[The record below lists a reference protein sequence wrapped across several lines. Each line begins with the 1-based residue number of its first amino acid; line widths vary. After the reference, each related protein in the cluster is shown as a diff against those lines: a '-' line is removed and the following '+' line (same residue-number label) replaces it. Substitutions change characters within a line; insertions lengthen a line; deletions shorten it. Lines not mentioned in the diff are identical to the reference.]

1 MKTLNPILDADS
13 YKGSQ
18 FAQYPKNTS
27 KIYSYFES
35 RLGAGFEKL
44 VFFGL
49 QPTIKNIISR
59 QITHADIDFAKKF
72 FLDHM
77 GCFNEAGWRYIVD
90 NHNGYLPI
98 EIKAVPEGTVLKRGN
113 VLFTIEST
121 DRNVPWLVQYVETI
135 LVRTWS
141 TINVAT
147 LSYHLKLK
155 LLEAFEQTSD
165 APAKEAVLFKLHD
178 FGSRGAY
185 CQEAA
190 ALGGMGHLVNF
201 LGSDTIAAIVAAQD
215 MYNTDE
221 MLAYSIPAM
230 EHSTV
235 TSWGR
240 DGEKDA
246 FENMIRTYGGKTPFL
261 AMVVDSYDMENAV
274 RNIIGK
280 ELNQLIR
287 DSGSTIVVRPDSGEP
302 KDSVLS
308 CLQWLEEG
316 FGVTVNSKGYK
327 VLPSCIRVIQGD
339 GITYDSLTE
348 ILDHIKAHNYSVDN
362 LAFGMGGGLLQKHD
376 RDTLRFAQK
385 CSYIEVDGVG
395 RDVQKMPK
403 TDPTKASKKGR
414 LKLVRDD
421 NGELITIADDKH
433 DGRKDELVTVYYHN
447 TKYGHVKPMIKE
459 WTFAEVRANSG
470 TW

>member
-1 MKTLNPILDADS
+1 MKKLNSLFDVDS
-13 YKGSQ
+13 YKASQ
-18 FAQYPKNTS
+18 YAQYPENTT
-27 KIYSYFES
+27 KVYSYFES
-35 RLGAGFEKL
+35 RLGEGFKKL

-49 QPTIKNIISR
+49 QYTIKNIINQ

-72 FLDHM
+72 FNAHM

-90 NHNGYLPI
+90 THNGYLPI
-98 EIKAVPEGTVLKRGN
+98 QIQAVPEGTVLSRGN

-121 DRNVPWLVQYVETI
+121 DSNVAWLPQYVETI
-135 LVRTWS
+135 LVRSWS

-155 LLEAFEQTSD
+155 LLAAFEETSD
-165 APAKEAVLFKLHD
+165 APGKEAVLFKLHD

-185 CQEAA
+185 SQEAA
-190 ALGGMGHLVNF
+190 AIGGMGHLVNF
-201 LGSDTIAAIVAAQD
+201 LGSDTIAAVLCGQD
-215 MYNTDE
+215 TYNTDE

-240 DGEKDA
+240 NGEKDA
-246 FENMIRTYGGKTPFL
+246 FTNMINTYGGKAPFL

-274 RNIIGK
+274 KNIIGK
-280 ELNQLIR
+280 ELNELVR
-287 DSGSTIVVRPDSGEP
+287 KCGSTVVVRPDSGEP

-316 FGVTVNSKGYK
+316 YGVTVNSKGYK
-327 VLPSCIRVIQGD
+327 VLPDCIRVIQGD
-339 GITYDSLTE
+339 GITYESLTG
-348 ILDHIKAHNYSVDN
+348 IVDHIKNAGYAIDN

-385 CSYIEVDGVG
+385 CSYIEIDDVG

-414 LKLVRDD
+414 LKLVKDGDD
-421 NGELITIADDKH
+421 YKTIADDKF
-433 DGRKDELVTVYYHN
+433 DGQKNELVVVYYHN
-447 TKYGHVKPMIKE
+447 AKFGHKVPLVKE
-459 WTFAEVRANSG
+459 WSFQEIRARTG